1 MISKIRKAVLVILFG
16 KSSLNGYY
24 KPTDKAKTEKKYV
37 FSSVF
42 PSRAV
47 MESVLNTTIVE

>member
-1 MISKIRKAVLVILFG
+1 MISKIRKAILVVLFG

-24 KPTDKAKTEKKYV
+24 KPTPETKNEIKYV

-47 MESVLNTTIVE
+47 MESVLNLNSM